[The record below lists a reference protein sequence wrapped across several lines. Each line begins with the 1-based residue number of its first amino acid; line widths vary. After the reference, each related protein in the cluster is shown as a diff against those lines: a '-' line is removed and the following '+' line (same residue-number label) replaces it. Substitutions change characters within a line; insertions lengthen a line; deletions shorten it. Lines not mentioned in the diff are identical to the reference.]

1 MAGKN
6 WYSKKHEWRDVVK
19 PRTKAMAALAAK
31 LRESGV
37 PVVTIATMF
46 DLSQGRIYELLR
58 T

>member
-31 LRESGV
+31 LRELGV
-37 PVVTIATMF
+37 PIATIAIVF
-46 DLSQGRIYELLR
+46 DLSQRRIYELLR